1 MRVMKSEWHQVESQY
16 VIDLDENLLA
26 EIYPECDDEE
36 IQEKMEALK
45 KGELDIEDVMN
56 EAWEQDVEIDWDHE
70 YDDWWTSRKGGY
82 EVTYK
87 IDEE

>member
-36 IQEKMEALK
+36 IQEKIEALE